1 MQKKF
6 KTRLENVGPSGSWI
20 HAKIPFDVEKTF
32 GTKARLSVKGTIN
45 GFAFQ
50 SSIFPDGEGNHT
62 IMVNKAMQKGAN
74 AAGGDTVEMVIEPD
88 TGPRTVDVPADLNAL
103 LTKSKTKDVFEKL
116 TYSRRKEY
124 VEFIEAAKREETRTA
139 RLRKIIDKL
148 LSGDT
153 KPLR

>member
-6 KTRLENVGPSGSWI
+6 KTRLENVGPSGAWL
-20 HAKIPFDVEKTF
+20 HVKIPFDVEKTF

-50 SSIFPDGEGNHT
+50 SSIFPDGEGKHT
-62 IMVNKAMQKGAN
+62 MMINKAMQKGAN
-74 AAGGDTVEMVIEPD
+74 AVRGDVVDMVLEPD
-88 TGPRTVDVPADLNAL
+88 TEPRIVEVPTDLKTL
-103 LTKSKTKDVFEKL
+103 LTKSKTKDVFEKM
-116 TYSRRKEY
+116 TYSRKKEY
-124 VEFIEAAKREETRTA
+124 VEWIESAKREETRTA
-139 RLRKIIDKL
+139 RVQKIIDKL